1 MPYIVVKS
9 NGLDVALRELDCPLV
24 VGRAPDCDLT
34 VHDILL
40 SRRHL
45 RLEATDDGWIVQDLQ
60 SKNGTVINGERIRF
74 PRALRDN
81 DVVRFGRSKLVFH
94 AGLPDEDF
102 AEQLLAPARP
112 ATPGDTLSGT
122 LSGFTLL
129 LPGEGEIPQ
138 DIPNPQ
144 PRPRDPPAYDR
155 AELQT
160 LLAAIASSSW
170 DSVYAEARQPLRG
183 GQGFETDDEIRDRPR
198 VRPSSPTDLSLQA
211 NPVTPPVVAPAI
223 APKIR
228 RSFPSEISLHG
239 AVAGIWIGLL
249 VLLNMSQKATAVGS
263 TPPMVPIEPAVHPAA
278 VHSDSDDLDEE
289 DAVKAADPQPAEHQS
304 GFRPVS
310 LNLQTG
316 KTAALTASLY
326 LPVIW

>member
-1 MPYIVVKS
+1 VPYIVVKS

-74 PRALRDN
+74 PRVLRDN

-102 AEQLLAPARP
+102 AEQLLSPARP

-129 LPGEGEIPQ
+129 LPGEGDIPQ

-183 GQGFETDDEIRDRPR
+183 GQGFETDDEVRDRPR

-211 NPVTPPVVAPAI
+211 NPVTPVAAPAA

-228 RSFPSEISLHG
+228 RNFPSEIFLHG
-239 AVAGIWIGLL
+239 AVSGIWIVLL
-249 VLLNMSQKATAVGS
+249 VLLNMSQKATAIGS
-263 TPPMVPIEPAVHPAA
+263 TPPMVPNEPAAHPAA
-278 VHSDSDDLDEE
+278 VHSDSDNLDDQ
-289 DAVKAADPQPAEHQS
+289 DAVKAADPQPADQQ
-304 GFRPVS
+304 GGLRPVS

-316 KTAALTASLY
+316 KTAALTASMY